1 MGQIIESMD
10 QAVTSKVSEVLDL
23 AVLERL
29 LEDTSIDFL
38 PSLIEVFESESSQRL
53 ENITKAMSENDLAT
67 LGIEAH
73 SLKGTSATFGA
84 ETLRSTAERIEKAA
98 KSGDQSTVDQ
108 FVPNVPAQLE
118 SVLTELNRFSSALS
132 A

>member
-1 MGQIIESMD
+1 MGQIIESID

-29 LEDTSIDFL
+29 LEDTSMDFL
-38 PSLIEVFESESSQRL
+38 PSLIEVFEQESSQRL
-53 ENITKAMSENDLAT
+53 NNITKAVSENDLAT

-98 KSGDQSTVDQ
+98 KSGDRSTVDQ